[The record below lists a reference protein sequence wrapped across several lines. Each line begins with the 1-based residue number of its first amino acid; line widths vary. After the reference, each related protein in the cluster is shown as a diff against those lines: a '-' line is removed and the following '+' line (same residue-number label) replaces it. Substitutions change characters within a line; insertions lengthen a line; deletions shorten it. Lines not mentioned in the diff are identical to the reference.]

1 MNAHSPIVSEFASD
15 EEQAA
20 YEKWLAA
27 KVAASLGD
35 GGAPVPHDQVMAEVR
50 AIIEKAGK
58 PTQC

>member
-20 YEKWLAA
+20 YESWLAA
-27 KVAASLGD
+27 KVAASLAD
-35 GGAPVPHDQVMAEVR
+35 GEAPIPHDHVMAEVR
-50 AIIEKAGK
+50 AIIARPGK

>member
-27 KVAASLGD
+27 KVAASLAD
-35 GGAPVPHDQVMAEVR
+35 ERPTVAHDEAMAQAR
-50 AIIEKAGK
+50 SIIETSKRPKRA
-58 PTQC
+58 